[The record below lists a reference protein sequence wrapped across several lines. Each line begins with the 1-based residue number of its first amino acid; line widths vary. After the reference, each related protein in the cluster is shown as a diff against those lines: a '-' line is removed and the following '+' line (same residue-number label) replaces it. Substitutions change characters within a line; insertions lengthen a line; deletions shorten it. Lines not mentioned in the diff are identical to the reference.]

1 MRETC
6 ISLPP
11 EVIFALT
18 KRANDCGF
26 YGRTAL
32 SSYIRHVVIETFD
45 AKGTSPII
53 VQPTSAEQRQWFE
66 DYAKLKNHQ
75 SVEAFAL
82 HAIGGM
88 TKKVPLTND
97 EQIEYDKMVS
107 LRTVKGNDG
116 DIRD

>member
-1 MRETC
+1 MPEIYHEIRL
-6 ISLPP
+6 SFPP
-11 EVIFALT
+11 DIVAGLT

-26 YGRTAL
+26 YGRYAL

-45 AKGTSPII
+45 THGASPII
-53 VQPTSAEQRQWFE
+53 VQPTSKEQRQWFE

-88 TKKVPLTND
+88 TKKVPLTSD
-97 EQIEYDKMVS
+97 ENNEYERIIA
-107 LRTVKGNDG
+107 LRN
-116 DIRD
+116 RAQ